1 MNVVCYFAFYGL
13 YYNVKF
19 NIKRLVKRLFF
30 PDKLFNLL
38 LFTFK

>member
-19 NIKRLVKRLFF
+19 NIKRFVKRLLF